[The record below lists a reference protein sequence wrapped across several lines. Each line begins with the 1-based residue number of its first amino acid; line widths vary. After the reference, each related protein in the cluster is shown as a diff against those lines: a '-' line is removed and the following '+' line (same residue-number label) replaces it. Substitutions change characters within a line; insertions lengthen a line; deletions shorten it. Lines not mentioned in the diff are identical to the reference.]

1 MKSFRFISDMFNV
14 SVRARRIREDE
25 TRREKSV
32 GFAVSS
38 IILSLFSVALAVGGI
53 FLLKLLLDGDN
64 DALVLLIFTI
74 AGLAV
79 CFIGAL
85 TTLVNSLVRVIAQLS
100 INRKVI
106 GWVALAVFIAA
117 VVAIIIMCAVM
128 L

>member
-38 IILSLFSVALAVGGI
+38 IILSLFSVALAVGGV

-64 DALVLLIFTI
+64 DALVLLIFII

-100 INRKVI
+100 INKKVI

>member
-1 MKSFRFISDMFNV
+1 MKSFGFISDMFNV

-32 GFAVSS
+32 GFAISS
-38 IILSLFSVALAVGGI
+38 IILSLFSVALAVGGV

-85 TTLVNSLVRVIAQLS
+85 TTLVNSLLRVIAQLS

-117 VVAIIIMCAVM
+117 VIAIIIICAVM

>member
-1 MKSFRFISDMFNV
+1 MFNV

-64 DALVLLIFTI
+64 DALVLLIFII

-100 INRKVI
+100 INKKVI

-117 VVAIIIMCAVM
+117 VVAIIIICAVM

>member
-1 MKSFRFISDMFNV
+1 MKSFGFISDMFNV

>member
-38 IILSLFSVALAVGGI
+38 IILSLFSVALAVGGV

-117 VVAIIIMCAVM
+117 VVAIIIICAVM

>member
-64 DALVLLIFTI
+64 DALVLLIFII

-100 INRKVI
+100 INKKVI

-117 VVAIIIMCAVM
+117 VVAIIIICAVM

>member
-64 DALVLLIFTI
+64 DALVLLIFII

-100 INRKVI
+100 INKKVI

>member
-32 GFAVSS
+32 GFAISS
-38 IILSLFSVALAVGGI
+38 IILSLFSVALAVGGV

-85 TTLVNSLVRVIAQLS
+85 TTLVNSLLRVIAQLS
-100 INRKVI
+100 INKKVI

-117 VVAIIIMCAVM
+117 VVAIIIICAVM

>member
-1 MKSFRFISDMFNV
+1 MKSFRFISDMFNM

-32 GFAVSS
+32 GFAISS
-38 IILSLFSVALAVGGI
+38 IILSLFSVALAVGGV

-85 TTLVNSLVRVIAQLS
+85 TTLVNSLLRVIAQLS
-100 INRKVI
+100 INKKVI

-117 VVAIIIMCAVM
+117 VVAIIIICAVM

>member
-38 IILSLFSVALAVGGI
+38 IILSLFSVALAVGGV

-100 INRKVI
+100 INKKVI

-117 VVAIIIMCAVM
+117 VVAIIIICAVM

>member
-38 IILSLFSVALAVGGI
+38 IILSLFSVALAVGGV

-117 VVAIIIMCAVM
+117 VVAIIIMCALM

>member
-38 IILSLFSVALAVGGI
+38 IILSLFSVALAVGGV